1 MSRLAAAAW
10 DLFRRYP
17 LTIAALLIAVQCLP
31 ALEARWFWFS
41 DEVRYAEV
49 YSNLVEGGHWI
60 VLNLNGVPYP
70 DKPPLFFLMLAALDL
85 IPGVGM
91 PGVMFLG
98 SAVSG
103 WFLLF
108 AVTRLGAALGLS
120 RDAQAA
126 GVAATLC
133 LFGVILHLHYVRMDL
148 LFVALML
155 WAQALMLRYH
165 LHGARRRTLLAGYA
179 LGGLAVLVKGPL
191 GLLLPM
197 AAAFTVA
204 LWAGRWRPIASVAT
218 VAGLGVAV
226 VVMSSW
232 ALGIV
237 LVEGWGFFSDQ
248 IIGQQIVARATD
260 AFHHAEPWHF
270 YFGVLPVLML
280 PWTGMVAALP
290 WRRAAR
296 VLPDLRA
303 SLGAPGPV
311 AALALGALVHFAI
324 MSALDGKVA
333 VYLLPVMAQLA
344 LLTGALAVSHDL
356 RAGWIGTGVMAVL
369 SGAALI
375 VLAALPE
382 GAGLRMGAI
391 LCGGLLVL
399 TGAGLILRGRAGGP
413 ALAGLTFALTGWSL
427 ALALVLL
434 PGLNE
439 RASTRI
445 PAELLADYAGQGHTP
460 VAYRTYPGIYSYY
473 AGRDIL
479 QIDDPESLLALVAEG
494 GPLVIAARRARLGG
508 LDLEGF
514 EIIDDRAIQGA
525 GSDYLVLVRPG
536 PDG

>member
-1 MSRLAAAAW
+1 MTRLAAAAW

-17 LTIAALLIAVQCLP
+17 LTVAALLIAVQCLP

-60 VLNLNGVPYP
+60 VLNLNGVAYP
-70 DKPPLFFLMLAALDL
+70 DKPPVYFLMLAALDL

-108 AVTRLGAALGLS
+108 AVVRLGAALGLS

-155 WAQALMLRYH
+155 WAQALMLRFH
-165 LHGARRRTLLAGYA
+165 LHGASRGTLLAGYA

-197 AAAFTVA
+197 AAAWTVA
-204 LWAGRWRPIASVAT
+204 LWAGLWRPVLSLST
-218 VAGLGVAV
+218 LAGLGVAAL
-226 VVMSSW
+226 VMSSW

-237 LVEGWGFFSDQ
+237 LVEGWDFFARE

-290 WRRAAR
+290 WRRAVR
-296 VLPDLRA
+296 WLPEIRA

-311 AALALGALVHFAI
+311 AALALGALVHVSI
-324 MSALDGKVA
+324 LSSLDGKVA

-344 LLTGALAVSHDL
+344 LLTGALALSHDL
-356 RAGWIGTGVMAVL
+356 RAGWIGTGLMAAL
-369 SGAALI
+369 SGVALV
-375 VLAALPE
+375 VLAFLPE
-382 GAGLRMGAI
+382 GAGLRTGAI
-391 LCGGLLVL
+391 LCGVLLL
-399 TGAGLILRGRAGGP
+399 LIGAGLVLRGREGGP
-413 ALAGLTFALTGWSL
+413 TLAALTVALTGWSL

-445 PAELLADYAGQGHTP
+445 PAELLADYAEQGYTP
-460 VAYRTYPGIYSYY
+460 VTYRTYPGIYSYY
-473 AGRDIL
+473 AGRDL
-479 QIDDPESLLALVAEG
+479 VQIDDPEILRGLVAEG
-494 GPLVIAARRARLGG
+494 GPLVIAVRRARWEG
-508 LDLEGF
+508 LELEGF

-525 GSDYLVLVRPG
+525 GPDYLVLVRPPPG
-536 PDG
+536 G

>member
-1 MSRLAAAAW
+1 MTSLAASAW
-10 DLFRRYP
+10 DVFRRYP

-60 VLNLNGVPYP
+60 VLNLNGVAYP

-155 WAQALMLRYH
+155 WAQALMLRFH
-165 LHGARRRTLLAGYA
+165 LHGAGRSTLLAGYA

-204 LWAGRWRPIASVAT
+204 LWAGRWRGVLSLST
-218 VAGLGVAV
+218 LAGLGVSAL
-226 VVMSSW
+226 VMSSW

-237 LVEGWGFFSDQ
+237 LVEGWEFFARE
-248 IIGQQIVARATD
+248 IIGQQVVARATD
-260 AFHHAEPWHF
+260 TFHHAEPWTF
-270 YFGVLPVLML
+270 YFGVLPLLML

-296 VLPDLRA
+296 WLPEVRA

-311 AALALGALVHFAI
+311 TALALGAVTHFAI
-324 MSALDGKVA
+324 MSSLDGKVA

-344 LLTGALAVSHDL
+344 LLIGVLSLSHDL
-356 RAGWIGTGVMAVL
+356 RPGWIGTGLLAAL

-375 VLAALPE
+375 VLAVLPE
-382 GAGLRMGAI
+382 GADLRAGAL
-391 LCGGLLVL
+391 LCGALLLL
-399 TGAGLILRGRAGGP
+399 TGAALILRARKGGP
-413 ALAGLTFALTGWSL
+413 MLAALTLALTAWGL
-427 ALALVLL
+427 ALALLLL

-439 RASTRI
+439 RFSTRI
-445 PAELLADYAGQGHTP
+445 PAELLARYADEGYTP

-473 AGRDIL
+473 AGRDIV
-479 QIDDPESLLALVAEG
+479 QIDDPGTLRALAAEG
-494 GPLVIAARRARLGG
+494 GPLVIAARRARWEG

-514 EIIDDRAIQGA
+514 EIIDDRPIEGA
-525 GSDYLVLVRPG
+525 GPDYLVLIRPPPG
-536 PDG
+536 